1 MGLNG
6 SDAMCHGFCCF
17 THLMGFAI
25 ALPTNYLINFA
36 FNFSSIGYLMR
47 LTDFQRQS
55 IYETAKSNF
64 GADAQVWL
72 FGSRV
77 DDQAKGGDIDLYI
90 EPQNQKP
97 ADLITA
103 KLQFLRDLHKKI
115 GEQKIDVV
123 LHRADSAVDLPI
135 YRIAKQTGVLLQ

>member
-1 MGLNG
+1 
-6 SDAMCHGFCCF
+6 
-17 THLMGFAI
+17 
-25 ALPTNYLINFA
+25 
-36 FNFSSIGYLMR
+36 MR

-55 IYETAKSNF
+55 IYETAKINF

-72 FGSRV
+72 FGSKV

-90 EPQNQKP
+90 ETQNQKP

-123 LHRADSAVDLPI
+123 LHRGDSNVDLPI